1 MANVTSLIIREAKGK
16 DLKTITEI
24 YNHAILHTNVTFE
37 TDPRTLQSQDQWLS
51 NRSRKHPVLVAE
63 IDNAVVGWVSL
74 NPWSSFKPY
83 QNTAEISVYLQE
95 DFKGRGIGK
104 ALVDEIIKKGK
115 EADLHT
121 IIARITEGNEVS
133 INIHKSFGFKEI
145 GVMKEVGVKFG
156 KLLDVH
162 LYQLILSNHDSVTCN
177 L

>member
-1 MANVTSLIIREAKGK
+1 MANVTSLIIREAKSQ
-16 DLKTITEI
+16 DVKTITEI

-37 TDPRTLQSQDQWLS
+37 TEPRTIELQDQWLS
-51 NRSRKHPVLVAE
+51 NRNRRHPVLVAE
-63 IDNAVVGWVSL
+63 IDNSVVGWAAL

-104 ALVDEIIKKGK
+104 SLVDEIIKSGK
-115 EADLHT
+115 ETGLHT

-133 INIHKSFGFKEI
+133 MKLHKSFGFKEI

-162 LYQLILSNHDSVTCN
+162 LFQLIYGNVDQ
-177 L
+177 